1 MDPVLLGLA
10 GAAGA
15 ALIQAMTTDAWSST
29 RRHFLRIIGRCNSG
43 ERDALHE
50 ELDASAIKLRQ
61 EASPEAAN
69 STEQARWTKFL
80 EDFLAEHRDAA
91 VDLRIFVA
99 ETRRLLASEAQSS
112 VIQNLTAG
120 RDAYIAG
127 RDQHIIRSVGDDERG
142 N

>member
-1 MDPVLLGLA
+1 MDQVLLGLA

-29 RRHFLRIIGRCNSG
+29 RRHFLRIMGRCNSG
-43 ERDALHE
+43 ERDAVHE
-50 ELDASAIKLRQ
+50 ELEASAVKLRQ
-61 EASPEAAN
+61 EAAI
-69 STEQARWTKFL
+69 STEQARWTQFL

-99 ETRRLLASEAQSS
+99 ETRRLLASEAQSG
-112 VIQNLTAG
+112 VIKNLTAG

-127 RDQHIIRSVGDDERG
+127 RDQHIILSADDDERR
-142 N
+142 NC